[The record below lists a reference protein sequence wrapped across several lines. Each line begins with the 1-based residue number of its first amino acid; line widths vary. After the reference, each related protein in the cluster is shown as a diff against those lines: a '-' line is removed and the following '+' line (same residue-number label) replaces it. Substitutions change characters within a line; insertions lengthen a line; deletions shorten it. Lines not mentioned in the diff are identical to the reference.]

1 MTGFG
6 VCEKGNYR
14 KENQDSILIRSKGRS
29 GLFIVADGVGGSDN
43 GAQASQYITKRYG
56 QWWEEEF
63 LKIRH
68 KSFFDCFDEVKK
80 LASQINNNI
89 YGQYGAGK
97 SCSTIVL
104 LFVHKGI
111 YGYLS
116 AGDSRIYHYSRKG
129 FRRITRDDV
138 WENLPGADL
147 SSMNRG
153 KIVSAVGGFDKLEY
167 SCATDKI
174 HLGEVFMLCSDG
186 IYKFVEEISLCSS
199 MKKIYKSFF
208 VQQSMVKELARKAAD
223 NDTKDNYSLVVVKV

>member
-14 KENQDSILIRSKGRS
+14 EENQDSILICSKGRS

-43 GAQASQYITKRYG
+43 GAAASRYITDRYR
-56 QWWEEEF
+56 QWWKEEF
-63 LKIRH
+63 LKIRY
-68 KSFFDCFDEVKK
+68 KSFFNCFNRIKK
-80 LASQINNNI
+80 LADQINHSI
-89 YGQYGAGK
+89 YNRYGEGR

-116 AGDSRIYHYSRKG
+116 AGDSRIYHCSRKE
-129 FRRITRDDV
+129 FRIITRDDI
-138 WENLPGADL
+138 WENCPGADL
-147 SSMNRG
+147 NSIHAG
-153 KIVSAVGGFDKLEY
+153 KIVSAVGGFEKLEY
-167 SCATDKI
+167 SCATDKT

-186 IYKFVEEISLCSS
+186 IYKYVEEISLKIS
-199 MKKIYKSFF
+199 MKNMYRKFF
-208 VQQSMVKELARKAAD
+208 LQESMVNKLAKKASD

>member
-14 KENQDSILIRSKGRS
+14 KENQDAILIRCKGRS

-43 GAQASQYITKRYG
+43 GAAASQYITERYD
-56 QWWEEEF
+56 QWWKEEF
-63 LKIRH
+63 LKARIR
-68 KSFFDCFDEVKK
+68 SFFDCFNSIKN
-80 LASQINNNI
+80 LAEQINDSI
-89 YGQYGAGK
+89 CMCYSAGK

-104 LFVHKGI
+104 LFIHKGI

-116 AGDSRIYHYSRKG
+116 VGDSRIYHYGKRG

-138 WENLPGADL
+138 WENRPGADI
-147 SSMNRG
+147 SSIHAG
-153 KIVSAVGGFDKLEY
+153 KIISAVGGFEKLEY

-174 HLGEVFMLCSDG
+174 HLGEIFILCSDG
-186 IYKFVEEISLCSS
+186 IYKFVTEISLKIS
-199 MKKIYKSFF
+199 MKTMYRSFF
-208 VQQSMVKELARKAAD
+208 LQESMVKELAKKASD